1 MAALGPAGT
10 QDGST
15 GHKWHCQHCSEGGR
29 TLRGTRVTDPVIGPT
44 RTRDSPAAQSRVP
57 WWPQTLDSGTGT
69 DLVFPESGMSL
80 VPSPGKL
87 RNVTCATLN
96 SSDLDSVSVGK
107 SIPNQKFLDASW
119 FFVDS
124 DWGF

>member
-1 MAALGPAGT
+1 M
-10 QDGST
+10 
-15 GHKWHCQHCSEGGR
+15 
-29 TLRGTRVTDPVIGPT
+29 
-44 RTRDSPAAQSRVP
+44 
-57 WWPQTLDSGTGT
+57 DSGTGT

-87 RNVTCATLN
+87 TNVTCATLN

-119 FFVDS
+119 LFVLV
-124 DWGF
+124 FCRQ